1 MIIHCPTSSFQ
12 TSATSFPLTCPYT
25 GAPLEFTDFR
35 PFETA
40 LIDQSIASH
49 WRYWPWLRELLPV
62 DDVITLGEGWTSLLS
77 HTWQG
82 RTIHWK
88 MDSHMPTGSYKD
100 RGVSVM
106 INWFVQHGFHTVMD
120 DSSGNAGAS
129 LACYAA
135 RADIRARIFV
145 PADAP
150 EPKKSQIA
158 TYGAELVEVEGP
170 RHQASA
176 AATMA
181 QSREVGY
188 ASHALHPVFLY
199 GQMTVAWEIWEQL
212 DGQVPTWLV
221 APVGNGGL
229 VLGAWRGFQLLA
241 QSGLIQKLPKL
252 LVVQVAGFDPV
263 YRSFV
268 DDNTSVVPVQSAPE
282 FSAAEGIA
290 IINPARGDSVLAAV
304 YQSGGLATV
313 VSNAQIL
320 EAQRDMAL
328 GGIFIEPTSA
338 ATSAAI
344 TKHID
349 LFDADDVIVG
359 ILSGTGLKNPPST
372 L

>member
-1 MIIHCPTSSFQ
+1 MIIQCPTSSFQ

-35 PFETA
+35 KFDSS
-40 LIDQSIASH
+40 LIAQSVASH
-49 WRYWPWLRELLPV
+49 WRYRPWLRELLPA
-62 DDVITLGEGWTSLLS
+62 DDIITLGEGWTPLLS
-77 HTWQG
+77 STWQD

-106 INWFVQHGFHTVMD
+106 INWFVQHGYHTVMD

-135 RADIRARIFV
+135 RAAIHARIFV
-145 PADAP
+145 PLDAP
-150 EPKKSQIA
+150 APKKSQIA

-176 AATMA
+176 AAEAA

-188 ASHALHPVFLY
+188 ASHALHPAFLF

-212 DGQVPTWLV
+212 GGQAPTWLV

-229 VLGAWRGFQLLA
+229 VLGAWRGFQHLA
-241 QSGLIQKLPKL
+241 QSGLIQNLPRL

-268 DDNTSVVPVQSAPE
+268 EDNPIVVPIQGAPDS
-282 FSAAEGIA
+282 SAAEGIS
-290 IINPARGDSVLAAV
+290 IINPARGDSVLTAV
-304 YQSGGLATV
+304 YQSRGVATV
-313 VSNAQIL
+313 VTNDQIL
-320 EAQRDMAL
+320 QAQREMAL
-328 GGIFIEPTSA
+328 GGIFVEPTSA

-344 TKHID
+344 TKHMD
-349 LFDADDVIVG
+349 LFGADDVVVG
-359 ILSGTGLKNPPST
+359 ILSGSGLKNPPST